1 MTAEEPSPENPIVV
15 PAPAADGQR
24 DRYNSPSFAAARFVV
39 QRGLLKPLI
48 WSLTRVTVIGRE
60 KLKDV
65 AGGFVVV
72 ANHSSHLD
80 APLIVGSLPRR
91 LARYLATGA
100 AADYFFAVWWRRG
113 LTALFFNAFP
123 VKRMES
129 KAKSISA
136 RSLLSRGI
144 PILIF
149 PEGTRSKDGELGTFK
164 PGAAAL
170 ASALDVPCIPMAL
183 IGAHVAHPRGA
194 NWPRRGRYPVGVVFG
209 EPLRARVGETPGE
222 FAERT
227 KQEIVRLR
235 DLHSASILGQSP
247 RSRGALQ

>member
-1 MTAEEPSPENPIVV
+1 MTEEEPKPEGKALVALEP
-15 PAPAADGQR
+15 R
-24 DRYNSPSFAAARFVV
+24 DRYNSPSVAAARFMV

-129 KAKSISA
+129 KAKSVSA

-149 PEGTRSKDGELGTFK
+149 PEGTRSKDGELGVFK

-170 ASALDVPCIPMAL
+170 AAACDVPCIPMAL
-183 IGAHVAHPRGA
+183 IGAHVAHPRGS

-209 EPLRARVGETPGE
+209 EPLMAYAGETPGH

-235 DLHSASILGQSP
+235 DLHSATILGQSP
-247 RSRGALQ
+247 RSRGALH

>member
-1 MTAEEPSPENPIVV
+1 MTAEEPASENPVPV
-15 PAPAADGQR
+15 PAPPADGQR
-24 DRYNSPSFAAARFVV
+24 DRYNSPSFAAARFIV

-209 EPLRARVGETPGE
+209 EPLRARAGETPGE

-227 KQEIVRLR
+227 KQEILRLR

>member
-1 MTAEEPSPENPIVV
+1 
-15 PAPAADGQR
+15 
-24 DRYNSPSFAAARFVV
+24 V

-209 EPLRARVGETPGE
+209 EPLRARAGETPGE

-227 KQEIVRLR
+227 KQEILRLR